1 MLNSFYRM
9 HKSWCM
15 LRHVRKAIL
24 RQGSIKS
31 GAMAVVFV
39 SSGTPEALY
48 LIYFEESLFTCAS
61 K

>member
-1 MLNSFYRM
+1 
-9 HKSWCM
+9 M